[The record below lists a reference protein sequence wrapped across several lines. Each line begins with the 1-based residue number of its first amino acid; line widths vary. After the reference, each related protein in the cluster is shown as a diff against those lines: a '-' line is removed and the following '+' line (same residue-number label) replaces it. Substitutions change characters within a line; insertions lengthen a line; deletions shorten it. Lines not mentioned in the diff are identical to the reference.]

1 MSGRPTRFKLGNMR
15 HRCTVQNPV
24 ETVAEFGQPVVTWT
38 DLYVNEPCAFELTG
52 GVEQMRGRQLEASV
66 KAVVTVRYRSG
77 YNIRQSLTLDGTRYG
92 ITHINPVGG
101 INRYLELFC
110 GAVQV

>member
-1 MSGRPTRFKLGNMR
+1 MR
-15 HRCTVQNPV
+15 QRCTISNPV
-24 ETVAEFGQPVVTWT
+24 ESIDSAGQPTVTWST
-38 DLYVNEPCAFELTG
+38 FLTNEPCEFIPTG
-52 GVEQMRGRQLEASV
+52 GNESMRGRQLEASV

-110 GAVQV
+110 GAVQVCFSAD